1 MPASADDIET
11 RLAIVE
17 RDVARLREQIALASS
32 DAAAARVLAAGAAAR
47 RHGKDHRTAHEP
59 QRLGEIK

>member
-17 RDVARLREQIALASS
+17 RDVAQLREQIALASF
-32 DAAAARVLAAGAAAR
+32 DAAAARVLAANAAAR
-47 RHGKDHRTAHEP
+47 RHGTDHRTAHEP